1 MYIIQSHFQ
10 SKLLKIPARFNC
22 KNTEEYVDTINSCLF
37 ESVGSLCCI
46 HGKGKLIYQNSI
58 SSMSLMSVQWGYF
71 RQTERESKF
80 GRSNNT

>member
-37 ESVGSLCCI
+37 ESVGGIFMLHTWQRKIDLPEFYKFNVTNEC
-46 HGKGKLIYQNSI
+46 
-58 SSMSLMSVQWGYF
+58 SMTTS
-71 RQTERESKF
+71 
-80 GRSNNT
+80 